1 MVFSSLIF
9 LFIFLTL
16 NLIVYFCADAKSQNK
31 IMLIFSLIF
40 YAWGGPRYLLLLVG
54 ETFISWFCA
63 LKIEE
68 ARQRG
73 EQDRQV
79 KRYLV
84 LECVVLLGLL
94 CIFKYLGFMLGN
106 INKLTGFPSKVPNIV
121 LPIGISFY
129 TFQLISYVADVYLRK
144 TSAQPVFW
152 KLLLYS
158 SLFHQCIAG
167 PIVRY
172 ETVANEIDNRRITSN
187 DIYMGIRQFS
197 VGLAKKAVLAN
208 SCASAADTL
217 LPTGVKS
224 LSMQSTTGMWLGMI
238 FYMLQIYLD
247 FSAYSDMAI
256 GMGRMI
262 GFHYDKNFNYPYI
275 AHSVQDFWRRWHMS
289 LSSFFRDYVYIP
301 LGGSRCSTMKYVRNM
316 VVVWFLT
323 GLWHGASWNYIFWGL
338 WYLFFLL
345 LERFV
350 IQDRF
355 PKAVSHLYTLIVVL
369 FGWVIFKFENLGELS
384 VVFKGMFGIGTSGFV
399 NMNVKTVFLK
409 YIFFL
414 IFAIIAVTPLGKNIR
429 KRMLVEGRQ
438 SKAMF
443 TFANILDMVT
453 PAILVVVSA
462 LALVGASYNPFL
474 YFQF

>member
-54 ETFISWFCA
+54 ETLISWFCA

-68 ARQRG
+68 ARQKG

-84 LECVVLLGLL
+84 LECVALLGLL

-144 TSAQPVFW
+144 TSAQPAFW

-217 LPTGVKS
+217 LPAGVKS

-262 GFHYDKNFNYPYI
+262 GFHYNKNFDYPYI

-350 IQDRF
+350 IQDSF

-438 SKAMF
+438 NKAMF

-453 PAILVVVSA
+453 PAILVVISA

>member
-1 MVFSSLIF
+1 
-9 LFIFLTL
+9 
-16 NLIVYFCADAKSQNK
+16 
-31 IMLIFSLIF
+31 
-40 YAWGGPRYLLLLVG
+40 
-54 ETFISWFCA
+54 
-63 LKIEE
+63 
-68 ARQRG
+68 
-73 EQDRQV
+73 
-79 KRYLV
+79 
-84 LECVVLLGLL
+84 
-94 CIFKYLGFMLGN
+94 
-106 INKLTGFPSKVPNIV
+106 
-121 LPIGISFY
+121 
-129 TFQLISYVADVYLRK
+129 
-144 TSAQPVFW
+144 
-152 KLLLYS
+152 
-158 SLFHQCIAG
+158 
-167 PIVRY
+167 
-172 ETVANEIDNRRITSN
+172 
-187 DIYMGIRQFS
+187 MGIRQFS